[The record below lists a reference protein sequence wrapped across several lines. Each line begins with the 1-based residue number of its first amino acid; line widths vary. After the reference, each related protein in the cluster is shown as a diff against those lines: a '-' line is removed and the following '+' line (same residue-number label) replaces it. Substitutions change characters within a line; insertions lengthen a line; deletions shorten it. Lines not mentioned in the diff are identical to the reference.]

1 LDNDTG
7 DERNTHRRLAP
18 DGIVSKLIDS
28 QFPVR
33 PIQGGACSE
42 VIQVAM
48 HSAVMSTMAEAQQ
61 CALIVL
67 HNFYFV

>member
-1 LDNDTG
+1 
-7 DERNTHRRLAP
+7 
-18 DGIVSKLIDS
+18 VSKLIDS

-33 PIQGGACSE
+33 SIQGGACSE